1 MTAIRIV
8 IVEDQQLI
16 RRALASLLPSGAEA
30 GLCRSRIYPA
40 Q

>member
-8 IVEDQQLI
+8 IVEDQQPI
-16 RRALASLLPSGAEA
+16 RRALASLLSPGAEA
-30 GLCRSRIYPA
+30 GLCHARIHLA